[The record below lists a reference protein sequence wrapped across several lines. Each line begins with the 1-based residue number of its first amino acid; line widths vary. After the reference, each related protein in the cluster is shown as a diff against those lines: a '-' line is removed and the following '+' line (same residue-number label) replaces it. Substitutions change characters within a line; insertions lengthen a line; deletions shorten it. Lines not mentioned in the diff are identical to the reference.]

1 MNLMR
6 RKPSIFLVIC
16 LLFSLASTAS
26 GQGKEMQKFNDFQID
41 RTEVTIGNFRKFVEA
56 TKFRSQAQV
65 EGGGFEYGAGWE
77 RRPGWTWQRPHGVT
91 ANDQEPAVHL
101 NYAEAQ
107 AYCEWAGKRLPTDE
121 EWASAAYHEQ
131 RRNPPADFEFGK
143 VYDYP
148 TGDEPT
154 GANCLGECGPSLS
167 VNHGVNLRRG
177 TGHTLAGNS
186 KAGVNGLHEMG
197 ANVWEWIQGN
207 GPQARTRGGSWW
219 YGARPMHREHSAFKP
234 KDFYAIYIGF
244 RCASDL

>member
-1 MNLMR
+1 MVLVGNR
-6 RKPSIFLVIC
+6 RL
-16 LLFSLASTAS
+16 
-26 GQGKEMQKFNDFQID
+26 
-41 RTEVTIGNFRKFVEA
+41 
-56 TKFRSQAQV
+56 
-65 EGGGFEYGAGWE
+65 
-77 RRPGWTWQRPHGVT
+77 GWTWQRPHGIK

-101 NYAEAQ
+101 NYSEAQ

-131 RRNPPADFEFGK
+131 RRNPQGDFEFGK

-148 TGDEPT
+148 TGDQPN

-177 TGHTLAGNS
+177 TGHTMAGNS

-197 ANVWEWIQGN
+197 ANVWEWIQSEGS
-207 GPQARTRGGSWW
+207 QARTRGGSWW
-219 YGARPMHREHSAFKP
+219 YGARPMHREHSAYKP
-234 KDFYAIYIGF
+234 KDFYAIYVGF

>member
-1 MNLMR
+1 MSNIVLM
-6 RKPSIFLVIC
+6 IC
-16 LLFSLASTAS
+16 LLFTLAATAS

-41 RTEVTIGNFRKFVEA
+41 RTEVSIGDFRKFVEV
-56 TKFRSQAQV
+56 TKFRSRAEA

-77 RRPGWTWQRPHGVT
+77 RRPGWTWQRPHGVK

-154 GANCLGECGPSLS
+154 VQIAWVNVVHLS
-167 VNHGVNLRRG
+167 
-177 TGHTLAGNS
+177 
-186 KAGVNGLHEMG
+186 
-197 ANVWEWIQGN
+197 Q
-207 GPQARTRGGSWW
+207 
-219 YGARPMHREHSAFKP
+219 
-234 KDFYAIYIGF
+234 
-244 RCASDL
+244 